1 MATTNNTL
9 SVRQYQAQF
18 KTLLGA
24 VFTKQAYFRDFFGGN
39 IEALDGVSDNAKAFS
54 VKTSSIPVAVNTYS
68 KDANVAFG
76 TGTAKSTRFGNRTE
90 IIYTDTDVKY
100 TWEWAFHEGI
110 DRFTVNNDFMAAV
123 ADRLDLQAQEKVA
136 LFNQHQ
142 GKFISDNAGKT
153 LALATKDAAGVLA
166 LFNDAH
172 KYFVNQKVKQNLIW
186 CAKVTPDIWNLI
198 VDQPATTTSKR
209 SSVNIDENGVAM
221 FKGFRVEEIP
231 EDLFQKNEVAYFY
244 PAAVGKAFTGI
255 NTARTIESE
264 DFDGVA
270 LQGAGK
276 AGEFILDDNK
286 VAVVKATGTGA

>member
-286 VAVVKATGTGA
+286 VAVVKATGTAA

>member
-76 TGTAKSTRFGNRTE
+76 TGTAKSARFGNRTE

>member
-1 MATTNNTL
+1 M
-9 SVRQYQAQF
+9 
-18 KTLLGA
+18 
-24 VFTKQAYFRDFFGGN
+24 
-39 IEALDGVSDNAKAFS
+39 AFS

-90 IIYTDTDVKY
+90 IIYTDTEVKY

-142 GKFISDNAGKT
+142 GKFISDNAKKT
-153 LALATKDAAGVLA
+153 LSLATKDAAGVLA